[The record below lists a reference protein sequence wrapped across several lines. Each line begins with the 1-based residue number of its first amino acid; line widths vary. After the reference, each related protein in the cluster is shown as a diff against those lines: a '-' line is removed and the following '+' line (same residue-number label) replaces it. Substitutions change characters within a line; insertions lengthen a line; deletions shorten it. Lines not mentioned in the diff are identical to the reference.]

1 MIQAL
6 GATPAQSVKA
16 KADGEATGFSQ
27 LLTNVKQAIETK
39 QPDQST
45 KESEL
50 SEKQMKEEPTLPF
63 IPLMALVNMTTEQSS
78 EPQPSSQ
85 NTNEASDELSAF
97 LSQGSADKG
106 KTSEIKLPGFI
117 KSELLKVDPE
127 AELLVKLVETKTVS
141 TEEVK
146 AVIAKVIVEN
156 NETLTKKEQS
166 DLLATLKR
174 LDVDGVTRMKDS
186 LTSLIQKTEETTEVK
201 QPAESTEMDAAENL
215 ESAKTQVD
223 EQPESLPHM
232 KTSEAPS
239 QSLVKE
245 TNTPIPVRQLN
256 TSLSDMITERMQVMK
271 NGDESHIRIKLSPEN
286 LGQLD
291 IRLTTLDGKVTAFIA
306 TATSAAKEMIE
317 SQLHQLRQTLIQQGV
332 QLDKV
337 EVIQQPS
344 SPSQSSMLQDGRSQQ
359 GQQFEQGKRG
369 SERNGNYEVDENPL
383 ITQETEE
390 RVDGGI
396 NYAV

>member
-1 MIQAL
+1 MIQSL
-6 GATPAQSVKA
+6 GATPAQPVKA
-16 KADGEATGFSQ
+16 KADGDATGFAQ
-27 LLTNVKQAIETK
+27 LLTNVKQAIEKK
-39 QPDQST
+39 QPDQPI
-45 KESEL
+45 KETDL
-50 SEKQMKEEPTLPF
+50 SEKQVKEEPTLPF
-63 IPLMALVNMTTEQSS
+63 IPVMTLGNMTPEMSS
-78 EPQPSSQ
+78 KPLPSSK
-85 NTNEASDELSAF
+85 NASDELSAF
-97 LSQGSADKG
+97 LSQVNDDKG
-106 KTSEIKLPGFI
+106 KPSEIKLPGFI
-117 KSELLKVDPE
+117 KGELLKVGLE
-127 AELLVKLVETKTVS
+127 GEQVVKLVETKTVS

-146 AVIAKVIVEN
+146 AAIAKVIVEN

-174 LDVDGVTRMKDS
+174 PDVDGVTRMKDS
-186 LTSLIQKTEETTEVK
+186 LTSLIQRTDETTEAK
-201 QPAESTEMDAAENL
+201 QPAEITEMDAAENL
-215 ESAKTQVD
+215 EPAKTQVD

-245 TNTPIPVRQLN
+245 SNTPIPVRQLN

-291 IRLTTLDGKVTAFIA
+291 IRLTTSDGKVTAFIA

-317 SQLHQLRQTLIQQGV
+317 SQLHQLRQTLVQQGV

-359 GQQFEQGKRG
+359 GQQFEQGKQG
-369 SERNGNYEVDENPL
+369 AERKGEYEVDDNPL
-383 ITQETEE
+383 ITQDIEE
-390 RVDGGI
+390 RVEGGI